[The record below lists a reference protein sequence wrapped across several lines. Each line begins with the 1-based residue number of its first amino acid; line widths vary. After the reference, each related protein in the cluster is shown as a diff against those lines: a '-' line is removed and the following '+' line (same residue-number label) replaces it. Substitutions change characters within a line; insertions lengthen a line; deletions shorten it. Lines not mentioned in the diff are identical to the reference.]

1 MTSRTDFLKPEVRC
15 GFAVT
20 AERKKMWKVT
30 LDLLETFIEACDRH
44 NWHYKLGGG
53 SMLGAVRHGGFIPW
67 DDDIDVDMLRE
78 DYDEMMKVLPNE
90 LPSYYFLQTTAT
102 DQEYGSTH
110 AKLRDCRT
118 SAIPVYHGR
127 QHLVYNMGAF
137 LDIVPVDG
145 CPDSDVLRKRQAK
158 HLQLMKVWHACAFNK
173 HPNSLA
179 GRLVCPLLRIAF
191 CMVGKRRYQRIRENI
206 QSRFPRNK
214 YVDSVCGMG
223 EFGFRFVEKAE
234 WSEKLKNVPFE
245 YLKCYV
251 PIEAEGVLT
260 RKYGNWREFVKGTGL
275 HGEIVFDWDKD
286 YKTKLIEEYGYKPE
300 EFAKRGL

>member
-1 MTSRTDFLKPEVRC
+1 
-15 GFAVT
+15 
-20 AERKKMWKVT
+20 
-30 LDLLETFIEACDRH
+30 
-44 NWHYKLGGG
+44 
-53 SMLGAVRHGGFIPW
+53 
-67 DDDIDVDMLRE
+67 
-78 DYDEMMKVLPNE
+78 
-90 LPSYYFLQTTAT
+90 
-102 DQEYGSTH
+102 
-110 AKLRDCRT
+110 
-118 SAIPVYHGR
+118 
-127 QHLVYNMGAF
+127 
-137 LDIVPVDG
+137 
-145 CPDSDVLRKRQAK
+145 
-158 HLQLMKVWHACAFNK
+158 
-173 HPNSLA
+173 
-179 GRLVCPLLRIAF
+179 
-191 CMVGKRRYQRIRENI
+191 MVGKRRYQRIRENI